1 MKISELIE
9 QLQNALSLYGDLRV
23 IVDYYDFGE
32 IAKCRNYNTGE
43 MCLNIKPVESWEVM
57 E

>member
-23 IVDYYDFGE
+23 FADDICVDHIERVEGFS
-32 IAKCRNYNTGE
+32 GE
-43 MCLNIKPVESWEVM
+43 MLLNIVSTTPWRILR
-57 E
+57 